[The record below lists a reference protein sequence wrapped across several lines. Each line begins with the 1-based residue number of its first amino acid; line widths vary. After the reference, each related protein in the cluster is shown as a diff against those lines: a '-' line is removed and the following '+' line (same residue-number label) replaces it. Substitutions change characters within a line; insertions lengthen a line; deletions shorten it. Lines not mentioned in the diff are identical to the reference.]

1 MGALA
6 AIGGLYLVFDRT
18 FIVDA
23 SGIGTGFVNNLGDQP
38 FHAGLINSFVYGS
51 NLPPTDPMFAGTT
64 LTYPFLADYISAL
77 LVAAGASLR
86 SAILVPDFLL
96 ALALVGVMVR
106 WTFSLT
112 ANRLAAALAPIL
124 LLLGGG
130 LGWTMLLD
138 QARAGTGLIS
148 LIVNPTADYTIL
160 GNSIYRFGNA
170 LTTLLVP
177 QRSLLLGLPIA
188 IAVFG
193 LLWSSL
199 HLSAKPGSS
208 GTRRRALLV
217 AGLLTGSLV
226 IVHTHTFLVVLG
238 TAFFIGL
245 LFREWREGR
254 WHAWLLYLAATALLA
269 LPTAALIMIG
279 SKADT
284 LSFLGLAFSWDH
296 GDYNPILFWAANGG
310 VFIAL
315 IIVGLLATRWRP
327 FGSLITIPPR
337 MALFL
342 LPFAAWFIIPN
353 VLRLAP
359 WVWDNIK
366 VLFYYWVGFTPLVAL
381 VLAQLWTRSRWAG
394 RVLMVGL
401 VLALTL
407 SASLDVGRVIS
418 GQTNYGEYTSD
429 GVAFGAAIR
438 QATPT
443 DALILS
449 DPTWNLPAYLAGRP
463 SLLGYTAWPWSRGL
477 DPNARERDVKLIY
490 AGGPTALTLL
500 HQYKVSFVEVSPL
513 ERNDLTVSDPFFA
526 SMHQVVAIGDYTLYE
541 VPQ

>member
-1 MGALA
+1 M
-6 AIGGLYLVFDRT
+6 
-18 FIVDA
+18 
-23 SGIGTGFVNNLGDQP
+23 
-38 FHAGLINSFVYGS
+38 
-51 NLPPTDPMFAGTT
+51 
-64 LTYPFLADYISAL
+64 
-77 LVAAGASLR
+77 
-86 SAILVPDFLL
+86 
-96 ALALVGVMVR
+96 
-106 WTFSLT
+106 
-112 ANRLAAALAPIL
+112 
-124 LLLGGG
+124 
-130 LGWTMLLD
+130 
-138 QARAGTGLIS
+138 
-148 LIVNPTADYTIL
+148 
-160 GNSIYRFGNA
+160 
-170 LTTLLVP
+170 
-177 QRSLLLGLPIA
+177 
-188 IAVFG
+188 
-193 LLWSSL
+193 
-199 HLSAKPGSS
+199 
-208 GTRRRALLV
+208 

-315 IIVGLLATRWRP
+315 ILVGLLATRWRP

-438 QATPT
+438 PLWQPHGGVSSARNTGIHAAVGECLEPAGLPGRPT
-443 DALILS
+443 
-449 DPTWNLPAYLAGRP
+449 LPAGVHRLALVPGPGSERP
-463 SLLGYTAWPWSRGL
+463 GA
-477 DPNARERDVKLIY
+477 
-490 AGGPTALTLL
+490 
-500 HQYKVSFVEVSPL
+500 
-513 ERNDLTVSDPFFA
+513 
-526 SMHQVVAIGDYTLYE
+526 
-541 VPQ
+541 